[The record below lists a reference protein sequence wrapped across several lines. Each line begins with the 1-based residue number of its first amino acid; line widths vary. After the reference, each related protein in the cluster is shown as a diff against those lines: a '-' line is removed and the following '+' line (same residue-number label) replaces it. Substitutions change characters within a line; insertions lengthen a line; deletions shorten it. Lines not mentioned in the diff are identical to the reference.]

1 MALDYVVHLIIL
13 LLPSKMVHTIATSK
27 TATPMDHISMASAG
41 GGWTAALEEFCSP
54 ELVKT
59 NARQAEVG
67 ETNSDW
73 SLRSTTMTLS
83 VNMNISEWAQVLQG
97 CGHLLNNWLNLWN
110 KETFSSV
117 LYIFPTHAYCRFLD
131 LEACSN
137 SRMAISPLSGGG
149 RSGNFLL
156 ILTASIS
163 PVLVRKHLVTSP
175 KAPSPR
181 KFIWKKSSYSD
192 VELPLWNGGVIHT
205 IRCSVHHH
213 VKGSVL
219 FLRLKHDKYF
229 CTQFSN
235 VCSYD
240 LSASG
245 CHRSGSGNQLDLIS
259 PLIFSP
265 SSISNTQQHLKEI
278 LSK

>member
-1 MALDYVVHLIIL
+1 
-13 LLPSKMVHTIATSK
+13 
-27 TATPMDHISMASAG
+27 
-41 GGWTAALEEFCSP
+41 
-54 ELVKT
+54 
-59 NARQAEVG
+59 
-67 ETNSDW
+67 
-73 SLRSTTMTLS
+73 MTLS

-117 LYIFPTHAYCRFLD
+117 LYIFPTDAYCRFLD
-131 LEACSN
+131 LKARSN
-137 SRMAISPLSGGG
+137 SRMISSLSGVG
-149 RSGNFLL
+149 RSGHFLL

-181 KFIWKKSSYSD
+181 KVHLKEKFLFWCWA
-192 VELPLWNGGVIHT
+192 PLMEWGCNPYHQMFCPTSRRRICLVPASQT
-205 IRCSVHHH
+205 WQVQY
-213 VKGSVL
+213 V
-219 FLRLKHDKYF
+219 

-235 VCSYD
+235 VCSYN

-245 CHRSGSGNQLDLIS
+245 CHRSGSENQLDLIS
-259 PLIFSP
+259 PPIFPP